1 MLSTRFLTA
10 VILSLIVLPCS
21 LPRAFAGDETAS
33 VSGTITLD
41 GAPLAGGRIIFH
53 QDNDQF
59 VGAKIKDGKYK
70 LDRVPVGTHRVSV
83 ESKGLPARYSSEEQ
97 SALRIDIDKGK
108 NVADF
113 DLRSK

>member
-1 MLSTRFLTA
+1 MFSTRFMIA
-10 VILSLIVLPCS
+10 CILSLVILPCHM
-21 LPRAFAGDETAS
+21 PRAFAGDETAS

-41 GAPLAGGRIIFH
+41 GAPLASGRIIFH

-59 VGAKIKDGKYK
+59 VGAKIKDGKYN
-70 LDRVPVGTHRVSV
+70 LDRVPVGSHRVSV

-97 SALRIDIDKGK
+97 TALRIEIAKGK